1 MIVGACAGSTGGG
14 FKVSRIVILCK
25 YAKNELERLIH
36 PRTVKVVKVDGKQV
50 SKETV
55 HGVLVYT
62 LFYILI
68 AMASMLLV
76 SLDNFDA
83 STTISSV
90 LATLNNIGP
99 GRRTGRL
106 LCRAVRPVQS
116 RPVPGHAGRTAGNL
130 PPFGASPA
138 QHLGQEIMEHGL
150 PQRVFLLAAGHVVI
164 LVHQHIDKPTFFCHV
179 PRSAW
184 SRP

>member
-1 MIVGACAGSTGGG
+1 MNSLHLICFVRRRYSSSTGGG

-99 GRRTGRL
+99 GLGAVGPVASFTGLSDLSIAVLCLDMLAGRL
-106 LCRAVRPVQS
+106 EIFPLLVLL
-116 RPVPGHAGRTAGNL
+116 L
-130 PPFGASPA
+130 PSTWA
-138 QHLGQEIMEHGL
+138 
-150 PQRVFLLAAGHVVI
+150 
-164 LVHQHIDKPTFFCHV
+164 KK
-179 PRSAW
+179 
-184 SRP
+184 

>member
-1 MIVGACAGSTGGG
+1 MASWSIPCSTSS
-14 FKVSRIVILCK
+14 F
-25 YAKNELERLIH
+25 
-36 PRTVKVVKVDGKQV
+36 P
-50 SKETV
+50 
-55 HGVLVYT
+55 
-62 LFYILI
+62 

-99 GRRTGRL
+99 GLGAVGPAASFAGLSDLSKAVLCLDMLAGRL
-106 LCRAVRPVQS
+106 EIFPL
-116 RPVPGHAGRTAGNL
+116 L
-130 PPFGASPA
+130 GASPA

-164 LVHQHIDKPTFFCHV
+164 LVHQHIDKPIFFYLV

>member
-1 MIVGACAGSTGGG
+1 MQVC
-14 FKVSRIVILCK
+14 
-25 YAKNELERLIH
+25 KNELERLIH

-99 GRRTGRL
+99 GLGAVGPAASFAGLSDLSKAVLCLDMLAGRL
-106 LCRAVRPVQS
+106 EIFPLWCFSCPAPGPRNNGTWPAAEGFPSCGRPCCD
-116 RPVPGHAGRTAGNL
+116 T
-130 PPFGASPA
+130 GAPA
-138 QHLGQEIMEHGL
+138 H
-150 PQRVFLLAAGHVVI
+150 
-164 LVHQHIDKPTFFCHV
+164 
-179 PRSAW
+179 
-184 SRP
+184 